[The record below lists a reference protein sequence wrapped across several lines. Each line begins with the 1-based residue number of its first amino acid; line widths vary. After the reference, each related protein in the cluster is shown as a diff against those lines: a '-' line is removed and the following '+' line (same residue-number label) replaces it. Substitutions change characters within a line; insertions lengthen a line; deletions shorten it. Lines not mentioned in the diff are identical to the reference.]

1 MQAFSWELSH
11 SALGNRWH
19 AISATPNPTLLL
31 QSAIACI
38 LSIRMSSIRSN
49 WHISVRCSSMIGM
62 ETTRRLFAR
71 PVLLVAPG
79 GEPPDAAAVRGHV
92 AANRATTAAGGTTE
106 IAQQEEKS
114 INKDLRNRALSEKS
128 VRAEAEPGLR
138 LVVRANARF
147 FGVFW
152 GPLGWKTEPK
162 RCRTRQCVVYFY
174 RPKFENG
181 NPG

>member
-1 MQAFSWELSH
+1 MAESH
-11 SALGNRWH
+11 L
-19 AISATPNPTLLL
+19 
-31 QSAIACI
+31 
-38 LSIRMSSIRSN
+38 M
-49 WHISVRCSSMIGM
+49 
-62 ETTRRLFAR
+62 RRLFGAMLR
-71 PVLLVAPG
+71 RIALLPL
-79 GEPPDAAAVRGHV
+79 P
-92 AANRATTAAGGTTE
+92 GGTTE

-114 INKDLRNRALSEKS
+114 INKDLRNRALPEKS